1 MGARASD
8 LRGMYVVAGGVVL
21 FGRWCTWSATVDL
34 LGMMAVNL
42 VKQGEVAAMDSPEG
56 VLAVVLVWSG
66 VASQV
71 IYW

>member
-21 FGRWCTWSATVDL
+21 FGRWCAWSATVDL

-66 VASQV
+66 VASQA
-71 IYW
+71 ISW

>member
-1 MGARASD
+1 
-8 LRGMYVVAGGVVL
+8 MYVEASGVVL
-21 FGRWCTWSATVDL
+21 FGRWCTWSAAVDL
-34 LGMMAVNL
+34 LGMMAVHL
-42 VKQGEVAAMDSPEG
+42 VEQGEVAAMDSPGG